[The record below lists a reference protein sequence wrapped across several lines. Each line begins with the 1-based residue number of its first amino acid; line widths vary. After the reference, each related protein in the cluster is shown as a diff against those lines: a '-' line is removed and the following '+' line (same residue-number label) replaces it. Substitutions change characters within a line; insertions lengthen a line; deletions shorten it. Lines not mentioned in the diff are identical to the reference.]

1 MKLTY
6 RNDRDIELWVVSDPG
21 WSIPVKCQHCLLD
34 DVEHLQ
40 VMPAIPLGF
49 AQAGE
54 LDRVLK
60 GRGATDLKSGWIVEP
75 GAFSQVAAK
84 ARGITPEFYY
94 IWDGRQAP
102 RAAPEPEQVKR
113 PKQVRK
119 AHTSDPFI
127 EHVASTSG
135 ISKDLMTMAFM
146 AITQAIPGWLLSGNT
161 VSLGAVRLLAVPYRR
176 NWKEIVL
183 ARYPTMRKA
192 LMVRDTKRLLSLAF
206 TAASRIVR
214 LSELTECHMRR
225 GNPLFSWT
233 VEVLHDSDWEK
244 TCDEVEG
251 KAAAQLGPVPYV
263 KRWANRVS
271 QIEETVYEVLSAH
284 IQKETAP
291 TCRVLW
297 RRGQRGMQ
305 FVQASPTVL
314 GPAPVLECDE
324 GSDSSVDD
332 FLGIEDSAE
341 YLEEKAARLLK
352 MSDVRQPA
360 EDVRSPRGDDEAL
373 GRGQDDGG
381 VLVLHAPRCSASGQ
395 GVLARGNESQD
406 NLDQ

>member
-6 RNDRDIELWVVSDPG
+6 CNDRDIELWVVSESG
-21 WSIPVKCQHCLLD
+21 WAIPVKCQHCVVD
-34 DVEHLQ
+34 EVGYVH
-40 VMPAIPLGF
+40 VIPAVPLGF
-49 AQAGE
+49 AQSGE
-54 LDRVLK
+54 LDRVLTQ
-60 GRGATDLKSGWIVEP
+60 RGATVLKSGWIIEVSS
-75 GAFSQVAAK
+75 FTHVATK
-84 ARGITPEFYY
+84 AIGITPEFYY
-94 IWDGRQAP
+94 LWDGCQVP
-102 RAAPEPEQVKR
+102 RPSTEPESVKR
-113 PKQVRK
+113 PKTARK
-119 AHTSDPFI
+119 THESEPFI
-127 EHVASTSG
+127 DHVVATSG
-135 ISKDLMTMAFM
+135 INKELLTVAFL
-146 AITQAIPGWLLSGNT
+146 AVTQALPGWLLSGNT
-161 VSLGAVRLLAVPYRR
+161 LSLGAIRLAAVPYRR

-183 ARYPTMRKA
+183 ARYPTLRKA
-192 LMVRDTKRLLSLAF
+192 LMVRESKRLLSMAF

-244 TCDEVEG
+244 TCDDVEG
-251 KAAAQLGPVPYV
+251 KAAAQLGSIPYV

-271 QIEETVYEVLSAH
+271 QIEETVYEILSAH

-332 FLGIEDSAE
+332 FLGIEDSAQ
-341 YLEEKAARLLK
+341 YLEEKAARLFK
-352 MSDVRQPA
+352 MSALQQEND
-360 EDVRSPRGDDEAL
+360 DVRSSRGDDQAT
-373 GRGQDDGG
+373 GRQPGDSG
-381 VLVLHAPRCSASGQ
+381 VLVLHTPSCQITGQ
-395 GVLARGNESQD
+395 GMLAGRDEPQEK
-406 NLDQ
+406 LDQ